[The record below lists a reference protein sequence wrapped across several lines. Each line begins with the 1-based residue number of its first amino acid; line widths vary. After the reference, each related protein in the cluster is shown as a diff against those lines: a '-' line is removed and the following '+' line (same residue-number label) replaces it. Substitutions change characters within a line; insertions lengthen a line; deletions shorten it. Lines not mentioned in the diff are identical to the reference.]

1 MLASGSLEQIKKRDG
16 RIVAFDRNKIV
27 QALLKAT
34 QAVHGAHASL
44 AEDLADQVVAEV
56 ASHAVHGLPSV
67 ELIQDSIERVLI
79 EGGHA
84 RIAKAFILYR
94 ARRSRIRE
102 AKTELMDAVEEI
114 LSEVEHDESHT
125 PCSPSEKM
133 LRIGATASKEFYLK
147 RLIPE
152 EMADAHLR
160 GDLHIQDLEHYAKA
174 PNSFVVPLERL
185 LKEGYRTEHGM
196 VRPPKRAHT
205 AAALAAIALQAAQN
219 DCFGGQAFV
228 HFDTAMA
235 SVLPLETEDL
245 ELDQAMEGLIY
256 NLNMLHSRTGGQIP
270 YSTLSIGLDVA
281 PMARRVARA
290 LLDAYARGLGR
301 GEPAVYPNLVFMHRQ
316 GVNARP
322 GDPNYDLLQRA
333 LEVASTRMQP
343 TFAFLDSPL
352 NRQDPEGVAYLS
364 GCARLDRDRHG
375 ALGPEGRG
383 ALATVTLNLPRVALR
398 ARRDGLD
405 VFSLLERQ
413 VQLAVRALSH
423 RYRILATLKTHE
435 LPFLMGESLYAG
447 SGDLKAHDEV
457 GIALRHGQLALGFVG
472 LSETLVAL
480 TGAHHGHS
488 AASQELG
495 VEIVSKL
502 RAMVAEA
509 SQELDLNVVLYGQQS
524 ERAACRFPLLD
535 RRDYGVVAGVTDR
548 SYYTSS
554 FNVPVDCSL
563 GAARKIAL
571 EAPYHGLCNGGHLTS
586 IEWAAPGADP
596 EELAGLLAEMA
607 AAGLGHGAVNF
618 PVDHC
623 GSCGYL
629 GLIAEDCP
637 RCEAPAAS
645 IRRIRR
651 LAGYL
656 ASVDRFNEGK
666 LEELKARRPNG

>member
-16 RIVAFDRNKIV
+16 RIVAFDRHKIV
-27 QALLKAT
+27 QALMKAT

-44 AEDLADQVVAEV
+44 AEELAEKVVAEV
-56 ASHAVHGLPSV
+56 AAHAAHGLPSV
-67 ELIQDSIERVLI
+67 ELIQDSIERVLL

-114 LSEVEHDESHT
+114 LSEVERDASFT

-174 PNSFVVPLERL
+174 PNSFVVPLDRL

-205 AAALAAIALQAAQN
+205 AASLAAIALQAAQN
-219 DCFGGQAFV
+219 DCFGGQAFAR
-228 HFDTAMA
+228 FDSALA
-235 SVLPLETEDL
+235 AVLPEETEET

-270 YSTLSIGLDVA
+270 YSTISIGLDPG
-281 PMARRVARA
+281 PMARRVAHA
-290 LLDAYARGLGR
+290 LLNAYERGLGR
-301 GEPAVYPNLVFMHRQ
+301 GEPAVYPNLVFMHRS
-316 GVNARP
+316 GVNAQP
-322 GDPNYDLLQRA
+322 GDPNHDLLRRA

-343 TFAFLDSPL
+343 TFAFLDAPH
-352 NRQDPEGVAYLS
+352 NQADPSEVAYLS
-364 GCARLDRDRHG
+364 GCARLVRDRHG
-375 ALGPEGRG
+375 AVGPEGRG
-383 ALATVTLNLPRVALR
+383 ALATVTVNLVRVALK

-405 VFSLLERQ
+405 FMPLLERQ
-413 VQLAVRALSH
+413 VQLAVRALGH
-423 RYRILATLKTHE
+423 RYRSLATLKAHE
-435 LPFLMGESLYAG
+435 LPFLMGEGLYAG
-447 SGDLKAHDEV
+447 SSDLKPHDEI

-488 AASQELG
+488 AEAQDLG
-495 VEIVSKL
+495 LAIVSKL
-502 RAMVAEA
+502 RQLVQEA
-509 SQELDLNVVLYGQQS
+509 GDELDLNVVLYGQQS

-535 RRDYGVVAGVTDR
+535 RRDFGVVAGVTDR
-548 SYYTSS
+548 SYYTSA

-563 GAARKIAL
+563 SATRKIAL
-571 EAPYHGLCNGGHLTS
+571 EAPYHELCNGGHLTS

-596 EELAGLLAEMA
+596 DELAELVDQMA
-607 AAGLGHGAVNF
+607 RAGLGHGAVNF

-623 GSCGYL
+623 GSCGHL
-629 GLIAEDCP
+629 GLVPEDCP
-637 RCEAPAAS
+637 RCEAPEAS

-656 ASVDRFNEGK
+656 ASTERFSEGK
-666 LEELKARRPNG
+666 LEELKARQPNG

>member
-16 RIVAFDRNKIV
+16 RIVAFDRQKIV
-27 QALLKAT
+27 QAIMKAT

-44 AEDLADQVVAEV
+44 AEDLADQVVAEMV
-56 ASHAVHGLPSV
+56 GHAAHGLPSV
-67 ELIQDSIERVLI
+67 ELIQDSIERVLL

-114 LSEVEHDESHT
+114 LSEVERDESFT

-174 PNSFVVPLERL
+174 PNSFVVPLDRL
-185 LKEGYRTEHGM
+185 LKEGYRTEHGV

-205 AAALAAIALQAAQN
+205 AASLAAIALQAAQN
-219 DCFGGQAFV
+219 DCFGGQAFAR
-228 HFDTAMA
+228 FDTALA
-235 SVLPLETEDL
+235 GILPDETEDL

-270 YSTLSIGLDVA
+270 YSTIAIGLDPS
-281 PMARRVARA
+281 PMARRVAHA
-290 LLDAYARGLGR
+290 LLNAYERGLGR

-316 GVNARP
+316 GVNAQP

-333 LEVASTRMQP
+333 LAVASTRMQP
-343 TFAFLDSPL
+343 TFAFLDSPV
-352 NRQDPEGVAYLS
+352 NQANPEGVTYLS
-364 GCARLDRDRHG
+364 GCARLEGDRHG
-375 ALGPEGRG
+375 ATGPEGRG
-383 ALATVTLNLPRVALR
+383 ALATVTLNLVRIALR

-405 VFSLLERQ
+405 FMPLLERQ
-413 VQLAVRALSH
+413 VQLAIRALSH
-423 RYRILATLKTHE
+423 RYRILATLKAHE
-435 LPFLMGESLYAG
+435 LPFLMGEGLYAG
-447 SGDLKAHDEV
+447 SGDLKPHDEI
-457 GIALRHGQLALGFVG
+457 GISLRHGQLALSFVG

-488 AASQELG
+488 PEAQALG
-495 VEIVSKL
+495 LEIVSRL
-502 RAMVAEA
+502 RAMVQEA
-509 SQELDLNVVLYGQQS
+509 SDDLDLNVVLYGQQS

-535 RRDYGVVAGVTDR
+535 RRDYGVVAGVTDKP
-548 SYYTSS
+548 YYTSS
-554 FNVPVDCSL
+554 FNVPVDVSL
-563 GAARKIAL
+563 SASRKIAL
-571 EAPYHGLCNGGHLTS
+571 EAPYHALCNGGHLTS

-596 EELAGLLAEMA
+596 EELGGLIAEMA
-607 AAGLGHGAVNF
+607 ASGLGHGAVNF

-656 ASVDRFNEGK
+656 ASVDRFSEGK
-666 LEELKARRPNG
+666 LEELKARRANG